1 MENERKQSNHER
13 AGFLL
18 LWAGVLMAPIAWLIQ
33 FEARYALVQWVC
45 ARHNRLPLHL
55 LSGFFFL
62 IMMAGGI
69 FCWRFWRREGKTAP
83 QEEGSI
89 PHERNVFLSLLGM
102 LSSSLFALVLI
113 AQTIAQIMVDPCQ
126 H

>member
-1 MENERKQSNHER
+1 MEHERKQSNNER
-13 AGFLL
+13 AGILL

-33 FEARYALVQWVC
+33 FEARYALVQSVC
-45 ARHNRLPLHL
+45 ARQSRLALHL
-55 LSGFFFL
+55 LSGLFFV

-69 FCWRFWRREGKTAP
+69 FCWRFWSREGKTAP

-102 LSSSLFALVLI
+102 LSSSLFAVVLI
-113 AQTIAQIMVDPCQ
+113 AQTIAQVMVDPCQ